1 MQPQQNST
9 TALNSHTNLYKKI
22 HPQNG
27 APTIKLSPS
36 EFYLFLVSVEVDEVE
51 REDVVL
57 GADQQ
62 SAPLLIQ
69 QESVVARAVG
79 QAIEGDEVTGL

>member
-1 MQPQQNST
+1 M
-9 TALNSHTNLYKKI
+9 
-22 HPQNG
+22 
-27 APTIKLSPS
+27 KLSSS
-36 EFYLFLVSVEVDEVE
+36 EFYLLLVSVEVDEVE
-51 REDVVL
+51 WEDVVL

-62 SAPLLIQ
+62 SASLLIQ